1 MKYRIFTYSDDAL
14 RIAHKLQ
21 QEGCEMVVGMVR
33 DNTMI
38 HSAKEG
44 ELRSEN
50 AEATRRRLALF
61 DGLVE
66 KRPANLLMKQMRAY
80 SLRDNAVWG

>member
-1 MKYRIFTYSDDAL
+1 MKYRIFTYSGDAL
-14 RIAHKLQ
+14 PIAHKLQ

-33 DNTMI
+33 DKTMI
-38 HSAKEG
+38 HSAKQD

-50 AEATRRRLALF
+50 AETTRRRLALF

-66 KRPANLLMKQMRAY
+66 RRPANLLIKQMRAY
-80 SLRDNAVWG
+80 SLPDNAVRG